1 MIEIAPPFHAL
12 TFTVRT
18 TLSAINQ
25 YVRVV
30 ARDLHREAARNDLEV
45 TGPIQWIYAGM
56 DGTPTTEFKLKIVL
70 PVTSPEQPYEAA
82 KFVLETIDEFYH
94 VSVSHPG
101 AWERMSESYARLFA
115 KVEGEKRVMTGNFR
129 EIYLNMDFDQPEHN
143 RTTLQAGVIND

>member
-1 MIEIAPPFHAL
+1 MIETAPPFYAL

-30 ARDLHREAARNDLEV
+30 ARDLYREAASSDLEV

-56 DGTPTTEFKLKIVL
+56 DGTPTTEFKLKIAL
-70 PVTSPEQPYEAA
+70 PVSPPEQPYEAA
-82 KFVLETIDEFYH
+82 RFALEIVDEFYH
-94 VSVSHPG
+94 VPVSHPG

-115 KVEGEKRVMTGNFR
+115 KIEEEKRVMTGNFR
-129 EIYLNMDFDQPEHN
+129 EIYMNMDFGEPEYN
-143 RTTLQAGVIND
+143 RTILQAGVIKD